1 MTIMNTQEGSNLS
14 NYSYS
19 SHSPLVVSLMLVAM
33 HLVGRITYRKSGG
46 LQCFKIISAVLSN
59 FDFPAVQIVMALVA
73 FLLARH
79 SKEAKDYQN

>member
-1 MTIMNTQEGSNLS
+1 
-14 NYSYS
+14 
-19 SHSPLVVSLMLVAM
+19 MLVAM

-79 SKEAKDYQN
+79 SKQANDY